1 VVPLVPFAHI
11 NIDICA
17 RSAQFAFNML
27 VLAVALFVVTSW
39 PASSTADELILREE
53 QLTAQSM
60 GDFKCSSG
68 PAENV
73 GFIIENLIDSSGE
86 VRTGELWDYFNSRG
100 VESLDRLTLVFNVD
114 PDMISRQDFMMDSLT
129 LTIAGSDTEDGLDN
143 ITDVSMGRKGD
154 NLLVLRSGNFKKFA
168 PEARM
173 EFELGY
179 DFMKRF
185 ESNSNETLSLN
196 FHTRSG
202 AVETAKLGF
211 SGQNNPDA
219 GSHLQTMI
227 LFVTFWTVIFL
238 LMYLFLS
245 PKVPEKSGKATSTS
259 SVRTSRPKS
268 RRLNSSVVDQTA
280 NQVAHNH
287 NLI

>member
-1 VVPLVPFAHI
+1 
-11 NIDICA
+11 
-17 RSAQFAFNML
+17 
-27 VLAVALFVVTSW
+27 
-39 PASSTADELILREE
+39 
-53 QLTAQSM
+53 
-60 GDFKCSSG
+60 
-68 PAENV
+68 
-73 GFIIENLIDSSGE
+73 
-86 VRTGELWDYFNSRG
+86 
-100 VESLDRLTLVFNVD
+100 
-114 PDMISRQDFMMDSLT
+114 
-129 LTIAGSDTEDGLDN
+129 
-143 ITDVSMGRKGD
+143 MGRKGD
-154 NLLVLRSGNFKKFA
+154 NLLVLRSGDFKKFA

-185 ESNSNETLSLN
+185 TSNSNETLSLN
-196 FHTRSG
+196 FHARSG
-202 AVETAKLGF
+202 AVETAKLEF

-219 GSHLQTMI
+219 GSHIQTMV

-245 PKVPEKSGKATSTS
+245 PKVPEKSGKATSPS

-280 NQVAHNH
+280 NQAAHNH